1 MSAPPRPDPSGTA
14 PPAAATVPQRD
25 RTLDGVWM
33 GMARLAPYRLLG
45 APSARFVVE
54 RNLLLWRGQW
64 AMLLSGVFE
73 PLLYLLVLGVGV
85 GGLVG
90 QLQVA
95 GGASIS
101 YGQFVAPGLLGSAA
115 MNAAVFETFNI
126 YFKLYDNLYDAMGS
140 TPADPRDIA
149 IGEIVWAVMRTGVYA
164 IGFVG
169 VMLALGLI
177 TSPLGL
183 LAIPM
188 AMLVGFAFATTT
200 LVATTYMRSWN
211 DFDLLQ
217 ILIVPLFLFSATFYP
232 LDVLPGWAQAITVAS
247 PLYHGVAAI
256 RQLTLGTV
264 DGWLIV
270 YVLVLAGIGWAGLEA
285 GGRRFATL
293 LRR

>member
-1 MSAPPRPDPSGTA
+1 MSAPADRRPALGDLWLG
-14 PPAAATVPQRD
+14 
-25 RTLDGVWM
+25 L
-33 GMARLAPYRLLG
+33 ARLAPYRLLG
-45 APSARFVVE
+45 APTGRFVVE

-90 QLQVA
+90 TLQTADGTAV
-95 GGASIS
+95 S
-101 YGQFVAPGLLGSAA
+101 YGQFVAPGLLGAAA
-115 MNAAVFETFNI
+115 MNAAVFETCNI
-126 YFKLYDNLYDAMGS
+126 YFKLFDHLYDALGA

-149 IGEIVWAVMRTGVYA
+149 VGEIVWSVMRTGVYA
-164 IGFVG
+164 VGFVA

-232 LDVLPGWAQAITVAS
+232 LDVLPGWARSITVLS
-247 PLYHGVAAI
+247 PLYHGVAGI

-264 DGWLIV
+264 DGWLAV
-270 YVLVLAGIGWAGLEA
+270 YVLILVGIGWAGLEA
-285 GGRRFATL
+285 GARRFAVL
-293 LRR
+293 LRH

>member
-1 MSAPPRPDPSGTA
+1 MSPPPSST
-14 PPAAATVPQRD
+14 RRYD
-25 RTLDGVWM
+25 RGLTGAWLSM
-33 GMARLAPYRLLG
+33 GRLAPYSLLG
-45 APSARFVVE
+45 APVARFVVE

-90 QLQVA
+90 EIRTA
-95 GGASIS
+95 GGVPIT
-101 YGQFVAPGLLGSAA
+101 YGQFVAPGLLAAAA
-115 MNAAVFETFNI
+115 MNAAVYETFNI
-126 YFKLYDNLYDAMGS
+126 FFKLDDDLYDAMGA

-149 IGEIVWAVMRTGVYA
+149 VGEIVWAVMRTGVYA
-164 IGFVG
+164 IGFVA

-177 TSPLGL
+177 TSPIGL
-183 LAIPM
+183 LAIPV
-188 AMLVGFAFATTT
+188 AMLVGFAFASTT

-217 ILIVPLFLFSATFYP
+217 MLIVPLFLFSATFYP
-232 LDVLPGWAQAITVAS
+232 LEVLPGWAQTITVAS

-256 RQLTLGTV
+256 RQLTLGQL
-264 DGWLIV
+264 DGWL
-270 YVLVLAGIGWAGLEA
+270 VLYLVMLGGIGWAGLVA
-285 GGRRFATL
+285 GGRRFAVL